1 MEQHLKSAAARAAY
15 DHDVEQARLERL
27 SYAQR
32 VREQVVLGVKR
43 ALGGKAVTEAR
54 NREAFIMAMNVRQS
68 PIYAGTVSAK
78 VIAKRRAR
86 NRMARVSRRANRG

>member
-1 MEQHLKSAAARAAY
+1 MQNYTNSAAARAAY
-15 DHDVEQARLERL
+15 EHGQEQARLR
-27 SYAQR
+27 AMRPIQR
-32 VREQVVLGVKR
+32 IQEQVSASIRK

-54 NREAFIMAMNVRQS
+54 NREAFVMAMSTRQS

-86 NRMARVSRRANRG
+86 NRMARMSRRANRG